1 MMPVPITGDLPI
13 VTAGRHMMAGQ
24 LAVLR
29 DYLPDLRRSAGPT
42 AVHESRKAIRRS
54 FTLFKLYSPYFP
66 PGELEPYRKGL
77 RRIMR
82 RLGPSRDL
90 AVFRDKLDA
99 YHETY
104 GDSLPTLVAY
114 WAEEHARIDEEL
126 VSYLKQDQVRK
137 FLVHYESFTTS
148 EDETKVTG
156 EFPSLLVRH
165 VLPVLIYQRLGT
177 VQSYGEILGTA
188 TLDQVHEMRIQFKE
202 LRYTLSFFEELLG
215 ARASMMIEMTR
226 LAQDHLGHLNDAD
239 VAIDMLKRCT
249 CCPDEV
255 AVYCEFQRGEIER
268 LLKEFPPLYK
278 RFNRQRFRRRLAL
291 SLVRL

>member
-29 DYLPDLRRSAGPT
+29 DYLPDLRRSAEPT

-54 FTLFKLYSPYFP
+54 FTLFKLYRPYFP
-66 PGELEPYRKGL
+66 SGELEPYRKGL

-90 AVFRDKLDA
+90 AVFRDKLTA
-99 YHETY
+99 YHETFGY
-104 GDSLPTLVAY
+104 CLPNLVAY
-114 WAEEHARIDEEL
+114 WAEEQARIDEVL
-126 VSYLKQDQVRK
+126 VTYLKQEEVRK
-137 FLVHYESFTTS
+137 FLNHYEGFIHS
-148 EDETKVTG
+148 EDETKAAG
-156 EFPSLLVRH
+156 EPPPLLVRH

-215 ARASMMIEMTR
+215 VRASMMIEMTR

-239 VAIDMLKRCT
+239 VAIDMLKRCI

-255 AVYCEFQRGEIER
+255 ALYCEYQIEEIER
-268 LLKEFPPLYK
+268 LLQEFPPLYK
-278 RFNRQRFRRRLAL
+278 RFKQQRLRRRLAL